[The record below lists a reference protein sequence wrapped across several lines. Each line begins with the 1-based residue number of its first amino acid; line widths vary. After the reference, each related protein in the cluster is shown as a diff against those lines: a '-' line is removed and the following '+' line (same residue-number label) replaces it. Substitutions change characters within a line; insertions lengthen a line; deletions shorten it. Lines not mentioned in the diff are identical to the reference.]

1 MEARR
6 RASDGYHED
15 AASERFCGAIGE
27 RRKLVATVK
36 DVARWMQ
43 SEMERKGDLYQADAA
58 RDIES
63 EFGKEFVYENE
74 RGNLAIDRRV
84 LRAFRRLTEDTVVW
98 MRWGRCWVK
107 RGEHDPPGRQAY

>member
-1 MEARR
+1 M
-6 RASDGYHED
+6 
-15 AASERFCGAIGE
+15 
-27 RRKLVATVK
+27 ATVK

-43 SEMERKGDLYQADAA
+43 NELERKGDLYQADAA

-98 MRWGRCWVK
+98 MRWRRCWV
-107 RGEHDPPGRQAY
+107 RRSEHDPPGRQAY